1 MESYFKTKSIFNL
14 IAKWKWHLLIITV
27 VAAIL
32 GYVFSCPYFIHP
44 KFKSSA
50 TLYPANI
57 ICHSDESE
65 SEQMLQILTSNDIMF
80 KIIEKYDLYTH
91 YAIDSTLKG
100 SLDKMVGYYNDN
112 VIIEKTPNDAVKITV
127 CDEDPQI
134 AADMVNSIIEFYDN
148 LVLEVEA
155 IKSREILR
163 IYTNAANEK
172 AHVIDSL
179 SAIMKK
185 YGTEY
190 GMIDLSS
197 QSRALSEASA
207 NGRGDA
213 NAIINNWNEYRAD
226 FVKTDSLLN
235 ATIGRYN
242 KDMEVCDD
250 ARRDMNKQQTYSHI
264 ISKPYVADKKFY
276 PVRWIITLFCG
287 IGGCLIGIIAIAI
300 IEGCRKPKEEVGT
313 QD

>member
-1 MESYFKTKSIFNL
+1 
-14 IAKWKWHLLIITV
+14 
-27 VAAIL
+27 
-32 GYVFSCPYFIHP
+32 
-44 KFKSSA
+44 
-50 TLYPANI
+50 
-57 ICHSDESE
+57 
-65 SEQMLQILTSNDIMF
+65 MLQILTSNDIMF

-197 QSRALSEASA
+197 QARALSEASA

-276 PVRWIITLFCG
+276 PVRWIITLLCG